1 MDPSTA
7 ILMIKALD
15 CLSARQ
21 VVTAENISNA
31 NTQNY
36 VPLRAS
42 FEDALKQA
50 AAQGDDAVKAFQ
62 PTIARAAAGTP
73 EAKLRTDLEMGNAAG
88 TALRYSALV
97 QVLNRQMQI
106 QQIAYQGEK

>member
-31 NTQNY
+31 STQNY
-36 VPLRAS
+36 IPLHAT
-42 FEDALKQA
+42 FEDALKEA
-50 AAQGDDAVKAFQ
+50 AARSDDAVRTFQ
-62 PTIARAAAGTP
+62 PTIERAAAGTP
-73 EAKLRTDLEMGNAAG
+73 EAKLRTDLEMGTAAG

-97 QVLNRQMQI
+97 QVLNRQLQI